1 MKTLILTL
9 LLAAASYAADFAGKW
24 SGTAEMMRDGET
36 RSSTAVLIFKQDGD
50 KITGTGGRDESQ
62 QHPFDN
68 VKVDGDK
75 LTCEVN
81 DGDTVVKVSL
91 QAEGDVMKGE
101 AKAEKDG
108 QKMTV
113 VFHLKRQ
120 N

>member
-1 MKTLILTL
+1 MKPLLLTL

-50 KITGTGGRDESQ
+50 KVTGTGGRDESQ

-75 LTCEVN
+75 LTCEIN
-81 DGDTVVKVSL
+81 DGDTLVKVAL

-113 VFHLKRQ
+113 VFNLKRQ